1 MFVFIFTLHEEL
13 SAHNPL
19 SHEERLRERPLVAE
33 GPAAEEVDFYL
44 AEATTGGANNLSG
57 TGFVQN
63 HLQGTKFSPS
73 PGEKGTLRP
82 ELKHADIPVLA
93 ILVSFKNMCVPIPV
107 YKQTWKVKP
116 VI

>member
-1 MFVFIFTLHEEL
+1 M
-13 SAHNPL
+13 
-19 SHEERLRERPLVAE
+19 AE

-44 AEATTGGANNLSG
+44 AEVTTGGANNLSG

-73 PGEKGTLRP
+73 PGEKGMLQP

-93 ILVSFKNMCVPIPV
+93 ILVSFTNMCVPIPV
-107 YKQTWKVKP
+107 
-116 VI
+116 